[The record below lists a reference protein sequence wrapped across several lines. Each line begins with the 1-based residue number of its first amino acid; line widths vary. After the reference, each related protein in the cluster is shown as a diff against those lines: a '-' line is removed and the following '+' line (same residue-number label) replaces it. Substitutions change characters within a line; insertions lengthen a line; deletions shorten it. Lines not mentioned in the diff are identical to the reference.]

1 MWNTNSPYL
10 AIAIVVFIVGAVA
23 AVTSVRYRHYGV
35 YLTHESAGV
44 LSGEQAR
51 KKERKLWFSYKQEM
65 IFCDEKIQ
73 QDDNT
78 GAGGGG
84 DGGAGGPPTADAA
97 SEEVRGER

>member
-1 MWNTNSPYL
+1 MTSSQGSGVWNTNSPYL

-51 KKERKLWFSYKQEM
+51 KNGQKSVFLYKQEM
-65 IFCDEKIQ
+65 IFCDE
-73 QDDNT
+73 NAT
-78 GAGGGG
+78 G
-84 DGGAGGPPTADAA
+84 
-97 SEEVRGER
+97 